1 MKSSNYSIFLV
12 PIRIFGSNVMFLKF
26 SNRIIIIPIEFIN
39 YKIHFIKHLIN
50 REILLRNFIIYKY
63 KQYHYFQLEFLI
75 RNGSLTNWGECRM
88 LIKKKKVR
96 KTLERFI
103 PYKIK
108 SNFFASIG
116 IYKFYLKKNNY
127 KIN

>member
-1 MKSSNYSIFLV
+1 
-12 PIRIFGSNVMFLKF
+12 MFLKF

-39 YKIHFIKHLIN
+39 YKINFIKNLIN
-50 REILLRNFIIYKY
+50 KEILLRNFIIYKY

-88 LIKKKKVR
+88 LIKEKKVR
-96 KTLERFI
+96 KTSKRFI